1 MKPLVF
7 LDLET
12 TGLDPS
18 RHEILEIG
26 AIRVDGESFHETARL
41 ELRVLPE
48 RIEAADPDALAMN
61 GYSPATWRDA
71 LPLKTALSSLSPL
84 LDGCQLA
91 GHNVCFD
98 RSFLEAAWR
107 RTGVTPPKMDHHIL
121 DTASLAWPLLGAG
134 IVDSLSLSTVCRRF
148 GISTER
154 SHRALSDAERSLKLA
169 RVLLPVDILRVYA
182 LSFIET
188 VSSEDD
194 DAAVRVP
201 LKERS

>member
-12 TGLDPS
+12 TGLNPS

-26 AIRVDGESFHETARL
+26 AIRVDGESFHETARI

-48 RIEAADPDALAMN
+48 RIETADPVALAMN
-61 GYSPATWRDA
+61 GYSPVTWKDA
-71 LPLKTALSSLSPL
+71 LPLASALASLSPL

-98 RSFLEAAWR
+98 RGFLDAAWR
-107 RTGVTPPKMDHHIL
+107 RTRVTPPKMDHHIL

-154 SHRALSDAERSLKLA
+154 SHRALPDAERSLKLA

-188 VSSEDD
+188 VAPDD
-194 DAAVRVP
+194 QEPAQYVSP
-201 LKERS
+201 KERS